1 MSDVKIRYPFRLEIS
16 QGIRIRSHKP
26 EVTILQGRGRE
37 ILVFDEKQKATR
49 CASSED
55 VFCSLFELT
64 KLKLTEEFEYD
75 IRFSIPARRSPQ
87 TGIGLKSED
96 DIPVKK
102 KKDGEFTSSK
112 CAAKVVR
119 KYQDEY
125 LKLGFTYCGPESN
138 PTPQCVICGEKLSN
152 ESMIPSKMKRHLHS
166 KYSHLSG
173 KNEAYFQ
180 KILSS
185 EMKEAKCMTR
195 TTTVADRAQLAS
207 YKVAEIIA
215 KKMQPHTLAE
225 TVILPACKEMVEVM
239 LGEKAK
245 YEITGSMQRSGQVFC
260 AFFYYLPV

>member
-1 MSDVKIRYPFRLEIS
+1 
-16 QGIRIRSHKP
+16 
-26 EVTILQGRGRE
+26 
-37 ILVFDEKQKATR
+37 LVFDEKQKATR

-138 PTPQCVICGEKLSN
+138 PTPQCDIWACLFLQSSSILGPLWLK
-152 ESMIPSKMKRHLHS
+152 
-166 KYSHLSG
+166 
-173 KNEAYFQ
+173 Q
-180 KILSS
+180 TLSS
-185 EMKEAKCMTR
+185 ESNDCKR
-195 TTTVADRAQLAS
+195 SRFLFLIV
-207 YKVAEIIA
+207 VIAEN
-215 KKMQPHTLAE
+215 PNSH
-225 TVILPACKEMVEVM
+225 
-239 LGEKAK
+239 
-245 YEITGSMQRSGQVFC
+245 R
-260 AFFYYLPV
+260 